1 MARVA
6 SRMARMALLAA
17 SGSPVPAS
25 GMAMADPAHTSC
37 TARAVVACR
46 APARGRARPVTP
58 PKSQPHTPKGPPPP
72 PPPEEHVREVTQP
85 PGPPQEPQEDT
96 QPPPPQEAAQP
107 PRAQEATQP
116 PRAQEATQPPPQ
128 EARPG
133 PNWAHEAQ
141 EARRAQVPQEAM
153 PAWLCP
159 RLGILTVTRH
169 RRRQT
174 QDVCRRC
181 CRVKRQGQWG
191 QWGPRGTWG
200 QCHGRRSTSS
210 CSPELC
216 QQWCRPLAQSRQFLA
231 LVARL
236 TARSRRSR
244 PIRCP
249 WPHGHRPADN
259 AHAPNAAYGARAHAH
274 TGAADA
280 VPGLP
285 GLPGPRPRPTK
296 VPACATAA
304 ATAGAEAEAAGL
316 HTAECC
322 AAGGGHPS
330 ATEGNGRG

>member
-1 MARVA
+1 
-6 SRMARMALLAA
+6 
-17 SGSPVPAS
+17 
-25 GMAMADPAHTSC
+25 MAM
-37 TARAVVACR
+37 
-46 APARGRARPVTP
+46 
-58 PKSQPHTPKGPPPP
+58 PPPGNPDRDPSP
-72 PPPEEHVREVTQP
+72 PPANSGCMPKML
-85 PGPPQEPQEDT
+85 PGQ
-96 QPPPPQEAAQP
+96 A
-107 PRAQEATQP
+107 PRPMGPVGPTGHMGPMPWTPFSELLF
-116 PRAQEATQPPPQ
+116 
-128 EARPG
+128 PG
-133 PNWAHEAQ
+133 T
-141 EARRAQVPQEAM
+141 VPTM
-153 PAWLCP
+153 VP
-159 RLGILTVTRH
+159 
-169 RRRQT
+169 
-174 QDVCRRC
+174 
-181 CRVKRQGQWG
+181 
-191 QWGPRGTWG
+191 
-200 QCHGRRSTSS
+200 
-210 CSPELC
+210 
-216 QQWCRPLAQSRQFLA
+216 AQSRQFLA

-285 GLPGPRPRPTK
+285 GLPGPRPRPRPTK